1 MKNIKI
7 VNYEHKYA
15 AATAVMWQN
24 SAKGWNGETF
34 LTTAQDVI
42 TDEENSIHL
51 NAWLALD
58 GELVVGYCNLYEY
71 QEDTGALY
79 IGLLNVRDDY
89 QGRKIGKA
97 LVLKAVERSIE
108 LGWDRLDL
116 YTWSGNTLAVP
127 LYKKTGFFWEDRDDC
142 THFINLIP
150 SVLKNELVK
159 DHFKETDWYNDSI
172 RPIEVQP
179 DGRKENEFEYLTYE
193 WKKDDKHLLMEYC
206 RRGRGLRRLETD
218 EYSISLTVENLKL
231 VFGSKYKVRY
241 DIINKIDKPLKLN
254 IKGLNEKNIEFD
266 LQKEV
271 TVNDKLSFDAEF
283 KVNEVEK
290 EQSVWKTHPCVIS
303 EITINGKKSLFKVGI
318 EPKFPANIVLSKRK
332 GICYPDVESD
342 IYIDIENSFDTDATF
357 QFELL
362 ENENIEFPKKK
373 FSIALKSKEK
383 RSIPIKYILKKGCVY
398 SSEISVKAIR
408 KKCEPLVFKRSVDA
422 VFNTFNGIF
431 YGETQMNY
439 IVGNGSYYITL
450 MRKDFFNIFRI
461 GDAFSQGCS
470 VSYRVPKLGKPFSDE
485 FNKKPCDKV
494 EYLIEGT
501 AIIFKAYYTSDKFKG
516 IKFQINHKLY
526 ANGIVER
533 WLEFESNAAK
543 ENLYF
548 KDSIGIRSNR
558 LVVPYEGDFIDVR
571 DEVTGGTGNW
581 NSNKLSEN
589 WIFKRGKRS
598 SVGICWSDDV
608 KIKFGNWEKFFEY
621 DLCNLKAGE
630 KMIFKPVTIAIDTF
644 RDWHKFR
651 EFAMKKHQNR
661 ENMKESLE
669 FSVNEGNPFVKESF
683 PVSVIEHRK
692 KNKNGKIFLKFEKDK
707 KPELLGSF
715 TDKNKIKKV
724 EKVFKYDRDNQMDI
738 LRMEAKFEEVETS
751 RQKVIFSLGKENVS
765 SEKLK
770 LEEMNVMRID
780 NGIISMETSASFAP
794 SLYSLKYKG
803 NEWLDSS
810 FPKPCS
816 KGWWKPWIGGICT
829 LPSQLRVKTILEEN
843 NSAKFVNKTDSFG
856 NEWEGFCIS
865 TEIVKNEKYKGLKL
879 DQYFLLLPGVPVM
892 FHTLEIL
899 QNTGKFM
906 RDVNF
911 ETACFIKPDK
921 DLQNCHFIAKNKEGQ
936 EFKVNAGKK
945 LYDVEANSPFSF
957 AGDNREELLQIYLA
971 SEETTSWLLADTQ
984 ILTAWIGDKINCENN
999 KRIYLGSRFF
1009 IFAKQKLDDEMLRD
1023 LKNVMF
1029 EK

>member
-7 VNYEHKYA
+7 VEYEHKYA

-34 LTTAQDVI
+34 LTTSQDVI

-51 NAWLALD
+51 NAWLALN

-97 LVLKAVERSIE
+97 LVLKAVKRTLE

-127 LYKKTGFFWEDRDDC
+127 LYKKTGFFWEDRDDT
-142 THFINLIP
+142 THLINLMP
-150 SVLKNELVK
+150 LVLKNELIK
-159 DHFKETDWYNDSI
+159 DHFKEINWYNDSI
-172 RPIEVQP
+172 RPIEVKP

-193 WKKDDKHLLMEYC
+193 WKKDDKYLLMEYC
-206 RRGRGLRRLETD
+206 RRGRGLRKIETN
-218 EYSISLTVENLKL
+218 EYSIFVTVEDLKL
-231 VFGSKYKVRY
+231 VFGSKYKVCY
-241 DIINKIDKPLKLN
+241 DIINKTDKPLKLN

-266 LQKEV
+266 LQKEI
-271 TVNDKLSFDAEF
+271 TVDDKLSFNAEF

-318 EPKFPANIVLSKRK
+318 EPKFPAKIILTKRN
-332 GICYPDVESD
+332 GICYSDIESD
-342 IYIDIENSFDTDATF
+342 MYIDIENSFDTSAAF

-362 ENENIEFPKKK
+362 ENESIEFPKKK
-373 FSIALKSKEK
+373 FSIALKAKEK

-398 SSEISVKAIR
+398 SPEITVKAIR
-408 KKCEPLVFKRSVDA
+408 KNCEPLIFKRRINCM
-422 VFNTFNGIF
+422 FNTISGIF

-439 IVGNGSYYITL
+439 IVGNGSYYIIL
-450 MRKDFFNIFRI
+450 MRKDFYNIFRI
-461 GDAFSQGCS
+461 GDAFSQES
-470 VSYRVPKLGKPFSDE
+470 RVIYRVPKLGKPFSDE

-501 AIIFKAYYTSDKFKG
+501 AVILKAYYTSDKFKG
-516 IKFQINHKLY
+516 IKFQINHKLF

-533 WLEFESNAAK
+533 WLEFESNGAK
-543 ENLYF
+543 ENLFF
-548 KDSIGIRSNR
+548 KDSIGMRSNR
-558 LVVPYEGDFIDVR
+558 LVVPYDGDFIDVR
-571 DEVTGGTGNW
+571 DEVTGGTGDW
-581 NSNKLSEN
+581 NSEKLSEN
-589 WIFKRGKRS
+589 WLFRRGKRS

-608 KIKFGNWEKFFEY
+608 KMKFGNWEKFFEY
-621 DLCNLKAGE
+621 DLGNLKTGD
-630 KMIFKPVTIAIDTF
+630 KSIFKPITIALDTF

-651 EFAMKKHQNR
+651 EFALKKHQDR
-661 ENMKESLE
+661 ENMKEVLD
-669 FSVNEGNPFVKESF
+669 FSVNKGNPFVKESF
-683 PVSVIEHRK
+683 PVSVIEYRK
-692 KNKNGKIFLKFEKDK
+692 KNKNGKIFLKSKKDK

-715 TDKNKIKKV
+715 SEKNDIKKV
-724 EKVFKYDRDNQMDI
+724 GKEFKYDSDNQLDI
-738 LRMEAKFEEVETS
+738 LMMEAKFEEIETS
-751 RQKVIFSLGKENVS
+751 LQKVIFPIGEENIS

-770 LEEMNVMRID
+770 LDGMDVMRID

-794 SLYSLKYKG
+794 SLFSLKYRG
-803 NEWLDSS
+803 TQWLDSS

-829 LPSQLRVKTILEEN
+829 LPSQLRVKTIQEEN
-843 NSAKFVNKTDSFG
+843 NSAKFVKKADNLG

-865 TEIVKNEKYKGLKL
+865 TEIVKNEKFKGLKL
-879 DQYFLLLPGVPVM
+879 DQYFLLLPGVPLM

-899 QNTGKFM
+899 QNTGKFF
-906 RDVNF
+906 RDVDF
-911 ETACFIKPDK
+911 ETACFIKPDD
-921 DLQNCHFIAKNKEGQ
+921 DLQNCHFLAKNKEGQ

-945 LYDVEANSPFSF
+945 LCESEASSPFCF
-957 AGDNREELLQIYLA
+957 AGDNREGLLQIYLA
-971 SEETTSWLLADTQ
+971 SEETTSWLLTDTQ
-984 ILTAWIGDKINCENN
+984 VLNAWIGDKLNCENN
-999 KRIYLGSRFF
+999 KRIYLSSRFF
-1009 IFAKQKLDDEMLRD
+1009 IFAEQKLEDEILID
-1023 LKNVMF
+1023 LKNVRF
-1029 EK
+1029 K

>member
-7 VNYEHKYA
+7 EEYEHKYA

-58 GELVVGYCNLYEY
+58 GDLVVGYCNLYEY

-97 LVLKAVERSIE
+97 LVLKAVERTIE

-127 LYKKTGFFWEDRDDC
+127 LYKKTGFFWEDRDDT
-142 THFINLIP
+142 THLINLIP
-150 SVLKNELVK
+150 SVLKNELIK
-159 DHFKETDWYNDSI
+159 DHFKEIDWYNDSI
-172 RPIEVQP
+172 RPIEVKP

-193 WKKDDKHLLMEYC
+193 WKKDDKYLLMEYC
-206 RRGRGLRRLETD
+206 RRGRGLRKIETD
-218 EYSISLTVENLKL
+218 EYSISVTVEDLKL

-241 DIINKIDKPLKLN
+241 NIVNKTDKPLKLN

-266 LQKEV
+266 LQKEI
-271 TVNDKLSFDAEF
+271 TVENKLSFNAEF

-290 EQSVWKTHPCVIS
+290 EQSVWKTHPCVVS
-303 EITINGKKSLFKVGI
+303 EISIKGKKSLFKVGI
-318 EPKFPANIVLSKRK
+318 EPKFPAKIILTKRS
-332 GICYPDVESD
+332 GISYPDVESG

-362 ENENIEFPKKK
+362 ENESIEFPEKK
-373 FSIALKSKEK
+373 FSIALKAKEK

-398 SSEISVKAIR
+398 SPEISVQAIR
-408 KKCEPLVFKRSVDA
+408 ENCDPLVFKRRINCM
-422 VFNTFNGIF
+422 FNAISGIF
-431 YGETQMNY
+431 YGETQMNF
-439 IVGNGSYYITL
+439 IVGNGSYYIII
-450 MRKDFFNIFRI
+450 MRKDFYNIFLI
-461 GDAFSQGCS
+461 GDAFSQGCK

-501 AIIFKAYYTSDKFKG
+501 AIILKAYYTSDKFKG
-516 IKFQINHKLY
+516 IKFQINHKLF

-533 WLEFESNAAK
+533 WLEFESNGAK
-543 ENLYF
+543 ENLFF
-548 KDSIGIRSNR
+548 KDSIGMRSNR
-558 LVVPYEGDFIDVR
+558 LIVPYDGDFIDVR
-571 DEVTGGTGNW
+571 DEVTGGTGDW
-581 NSNKLSEN
+581 NSEKLSEN
-589 WIFKRGKRS
+589 WIFRRGKRS

-608 KIKFGNWEKFFEY
+608 KMKFGNWEKFFEY
-621 DLCNLKAGE
+621 DLGNLKVGE
-630 KMIFKPVTIAIDTF
+630 KLIFKPVTIALDTF

-651 EFAMKKHQNR
+651 EFTLKKHQDR

-669 FSVNEGNPFVKESF
+669 FSINRGNPFVQKSF

-692 KNKNGKIFLKFEKDK
+692 KNKNGKIFLKFKKDK
-707 KPELLGSF
+707 KTKLLGSF
-715 TDKNKIKKV
+715 SEKNDIKKV
-724 EKVFKYDRDNQMDI
+724 GIEFKYDRDNQLDI
-738 LRMEAKFEEVETS
+738 LIMEAKFEEIETS
-751 RQKVIFSLGKENVS
+751 REKVIFPIGKEKIS
-765 SEKLK
+765 SEELK
-770 LEEMNVMRID
+770 LEGMNVMKLD

-803 NEWLDSS
+803 IQWLDSS

-816 KGWWKPWIGGICT
+816 KGWWKPWVGGICT
-829 LPSQLRVKTILEEN
+829 LPSQLRVITILEEN
-843 NSAKFVNKTDSFG
+843 NSAKFVKKTDNLG
-856 NEWEGFCIS
+856 NNWEGFCIS
-865 TEIVKNEKYKGLKL
+865 TEIVKNEKFKGLKL

-906 RDVNF
+906 RDVEF
-911 ETACFIKPDK
+911 ETACFIKPDE
-921 DLQNCHFIAKNKEGQ
+921 DLQKCYFLAKNKEGQ

-945 LYDVEANSPFSF
+945 LFEVEASSLFSF

-971 SEETTSWLLADTQ
+971 SEETTSWLCADTQ
-984 ILTAWIGDKINCENN
+984 LLNAWIGDKLNCENN
-999 KRIYLGSRFF
+999 KRIYLSSRFF
-1009 IFAKQKLDDEMLRD
+1009 IFAEQKLNDEMLRD
-1023 LKNVMF
+1023 LKHVGF
-1029 EK
+1029 ET

>member
-1 MKNIKI
+1 MKNIMI
-7 VNYEHKYA
+7 VDYEHKYA

-58 GELVVGYCNLYEY
+58 GDLVVGYCNLYEY

-97 LVLKAVERSIE
+97 LVLKAVERTIE

-127 LYKKTGFFWEDRDDC
+127 LYKKTGFFWEDRDDT
-142 THFINLIP
+142 THLINLIP
-150 SVLKNELVK
+150 SVLKNELIK
-159 DHFKETDWYNDSI
+159 KHFKEIDWYNDSI
-172 RPIEVQP
+172 RPIEVKP

-193 WKKDDKHLLMEYC
+193 WKKNDKHLLMEYC
-206 RRGRGLRRLETD
+206 RRGRGLRKIETV
-218 EYSISLTVENLKL
+218 EYSISVTVEDLKL

-241 DIINKIDKPLKLN
+241 DIINKTDKPLKLN

-266 LQKEV
+266 LQKEI
-271 TVNDKLSFDAEF
+271 TVDDKLSFNAEF
-283 KVNEVEK
+283 KVNEIEK

-303 EITINGKKSLFKVGI
+303 EIMINGKKSLFKVGI
-318 EPKFPANIVLSKRK
+318 EPKFPAKIILSKRS

-342 IYIDIENSFDTDATF
+342 IYIDIENNFDKDATF
-357 QFELL
+357 QFELP
-362 ENENIEFPKKK
+362 ENENIEFPEKK
-373 FSIALKSKEK
+373 FSIALKAKEK
-383 RSIPIKYILKKGCVY
+383 HSVSIKYILKKGCVY
-398 SSEISVKAIR
+398 SPEISVKAIR
-408 KKCEPLVFKRSVDA
+408 KNCESLVFKRSVNA
-422 VFNTFNGIF
+422 IFNTFSGIF
-431 YGETQMNY
+431 YGETQMDY
-439 IVGNGSYYITL
+439 IVGNGSYYIIL
-450 MRKDFFNIFRI
+450 MHKDFFNIFRI
-461 GDAFSQGCS
+461 GDTFSQDCKI
-470 VSYRVPKLGKPFSDE
+470 SYRVPKLGKPFSDE

-501 AIIFKAYYTSDKFKG
+501 AVILKAYYTSDKFKG

-533 WLEFESNAAK
+533 WLEFESNTAR

-548 KDSIGIRSNR
+548 KDSIGMRSNR

-571 DEVTGGTGNW
+571 DEVTGGTGDW
-581 NSNKLSEN
+581 NSEKLSEN
-589 WIFKRGKRS
+589 WIFRRGKHS
-598 SVGICWSDDV
+598 SLGICWSDDV
-608 KIKFGNWEKFFEY
+608 QIKFGDWEKFFEY
-621 DLCNLKAGE
+621 DLCNLKSGE
-630 KMIFKPVTIAIDTF
+630 KLIFKPVTIALSTF
-644 RDWHKFR
+644 RDWHNFR
-651 EFAMKKHQNR
+651 EFVLKKHHER
-661 ENMKESLE
+661 KNMKESLE
-669 FSVNEGNPFVKESF
+669 FFVNEGNPFVKETF

-692 KNKNGKIFLKFEKDK
+692 KNKNGKIFLRFKKDK
-707 KPELLGSF
+707 KSELLGSLSEKK
-715 TDKNKIKKV
+715 DIKKV
-724 EKVFKYDRDNQMDI
+724 GKEFKYYRDRKLDI
-738 LRMEAKFEEVETS
+738 LVMDASFKDIETS
-751 RQKVIFSLGKENVS
+751 RRKVIFPISKRKIFSQE
-765 SEKLK
+765 LK
-770 LEEMNVMRID
+770 LEEMNVLRLD

-803 NEWLDSS
+803 MEWLDSS

-829 LPSQLRVKTILEEN
+829 HPNRLRVKTILEEN
-843 NSAKFVNKTDSFG
+843 NSARFVKKTDNLG

-865 TEIVKNEKYKGLKL
+865 TEIVKNELFKGLKI

-899 QNTGKFM
+899 QNTGKFL
-906 RDVNF
+906 RDVYF
-911 ETACFIKPDK
+911 ETACFIKPDE
-921 DLQNCHFIAKNKEGQ
+921 DLQNCHFISKNKEGQ

-945 LYDVEANSPFSF
+945 LYEVEASSPFSF
-957 AGDNREELLQIYLA
+957 SGVNREELLRIYPAL
-971 SEETTSWLLADTQ
+971 EETVTWLCADTQ
-984 ILTAWIGDKINCENN
+984 LLNAWIGDKINCENN

-1009 IFAKQKLDDEMLRD
+1009 IFAEQKLDDEMLRD
-1023 LKNVMF
+1023 LKNVWF
-1029 EK
+1029 K